1 MTSIKVRLN
10 MYRVTKNG
18 TYPLV
23 FQIIHKRKKRVLYS
37 SYHVNSECFDEK
49 KRRVVSRK
57 GLRIPLVDEINNYI
71 TSTVRTLESILS
83 FLEEYER
90 DFSVSDIVELY
101 NSSKDYSF
109 VFVYMRKLIARLK
122 EEGKIGTGN
131 AYQSTLN
138 CLIRFLGE
146 EKYFC
151 FSDITVLW
159 LNDFISW
166 LYKSGLKINSVN
178 FYLRI
183 LRAVYNRASNEGV
196 LGVSCCSPFRKI
208 TLGNVKTVKRAV
220 GGDSI
225 NRIVD
230 AKIAHDCR
238 LELSR
243 DLFLFSFYSRGMSF
257 VDMAFLKYSNIAN
270 GTIYY
275 FRSKT
280 KQPIQ
285 VRIVEPLRKL
295 IEKYRNEGEYVLP
308 ILSSE
313 SKSLY
318 NEYRNGL
325 KRYNSYLKSLS
336 SLLELEV
343 PLTSYVAR
351 HSWATL
357 ARESGVPVSV
367 ISEGL
372 GHSTEKIT
380 YTYLAA
386 LNPSVID
393 SANDKIASLYSP
405 KVALR
410 KIKRNDLIG

>member
-1 MTSIKVRLN
+1 MSSIKVYLN
-10 MYRVTKNG
+10 TYRATKSG

-23 FQIIHKRKKRVLYS
+23 FQIIHKRRKRVLYS
-37 SYHVNSECFDEK
+37 SYHFFSESFDENK
-49 KRRVVSRK
+49 KQVVNRR
-57 GLRIPLVDEINNYI
+57 GLRVPHADEINDYI
-71 TSTVRTLESILS
+71 ASTVRSIELTLSL
-83 FLEEYER
+83 LEELEN
-90 DFSVSDIVELY
+90 DFSVSDIIDLY

-109 VFVYMRKLIARLK
+109 VFVYMRKLITCMK
-122 EEGKIGTGN
+122 EEGKMGTGN

-138 CLIRFLGE
+138 CLIRFCG
-146 EKYFC
+146 KNKCFC
-151 FSDITVLW
+151 FSDITVAW
-159 LNDFISW
+159 LNDFVSW
-166 LYKSGLKINSVN
+166 LRKSGLKTNTVN

-183 LRAVYNRASNEGV
+183 LRAVYNRASNEGIS
-196 LGVSCCSPFRKI
+196 GVNPSSPFRKVSFA
-208 TLGNVKTVKRAV
+208 NVKTVKRAID
-220 GGDSI
+220 GDSI

-230 AKIAHDCR
+230 AKVDHDRR

-257 VDMAFLKYSNIAN
+257 VDMAFLKYSNITN

-295 IEKYRNEGEYVLP
+295 IEKYRNEDKYVLP
-308 ILSSE
+308 ILSSG

-318 NEYRNGL
+318 NQYRSGL
-325 KRYNSYLKSLS
+325 RRYNTHLKSLS
-336 SLLELEV
+336 SVLGLKV

-357 ARESGVPVSV
+357 ARESGIPVSV

-372 GHSTEKIT
+372 GHSAEKIT

-386 LNPSVID
+386 LDPSVVD
-393 SANDKIASLYSP
+393 SANERIAGLYSH
-405 KVALR
+405 
-410 KIKRNDLIG
+410 

>member
-1 MTSIKVRLN
+1 MTSIKVCLN
-10 MYRVTKNG
+10 TYRTTKSG

-23 FQIIHKRKKRVLYS
+23 FQIIHRRRKKVLYS
-37 SYHVNSECFDEK
+37 SYRLCSESFDEK
-49 KRRVVSRK
+49 KKQVVNRR
-57 GLRIPLVDEINNYI
+57 GLCVPNADEINNYI
-71 TSTVRTLESILS
+71 ASTVRSIELTLS
-83 FLEEYER
+83 FLAELEN
-90 DFSVSDIVELY
+90 DFSVSDIVDLY
-101 NSSKDYSF
+101 NSGKDNSF
-109 VFVYMRKLIARLK
+109 VFVYMRKLIVSLK
-122 EEGKIGTGN
+122 EEGKMGTGN

-138 CLIRFLGE
+138 CLIRFWGE
-146 EKYFC
+146 EKYLC
-151 FSDITVLW
+151 FSNITVLW
-159 LNDFISW
+159 LNDFASW
-166 LYKSGLKINSVN
+166 LRKSGLKTNTVN

-183 LRAVYNRASNEGV
+183 LRAVYNRASNEGIS
-196 LGVSCCSPFRKI
+196 GINPFSPFRKVSFA
-208 TLGNVKTVKRAV
+208 NVKTVKRAID
-220 GGDSI
+220 GDSI

-230 AKIAHDCR
+230 AKVGHDRR

-257 VDMAFLKYSNIAN
+257 VDMAFLKYSNITN

-308 ILSSE
+308 ILSSG

-318 NEYRNGL
+318 NEYRSGL
-325 KRYNSYLKSLS
+325 KRYNGYLKSLS
-336 SLLELEV
+336 SLLELKV

-357 ARESGVPVSV
+357 ARESGIPVSV

-386 LNPSVID
+386 LDPSVID
-393 SANDKIASLYSP
+393 SANERIAALYSH
-405 KVALR
+405 
-410 KIKRNDLIG
+410 

>member
-1 MTSIKVRLN
+1 
-10 MYRVTKNG
+10 MYRATKNG

-37 SYHVNSECFDEK
+37 SYHINSECFDEK
-49 KRRVVSRK
+49 NRRVVSRR

-71 TSTVRTLESILS
+71 TSTVCNLESILS
-83 FLEEYER
+83 FLKEYER

-101 NSSKDYSF
+101 NSNKDYSF
-109 VFVYMRKLIARLK
+109 VFVYIRKLIARLK

-131 AYQSTLN
+131 AYQSTLS

-151 FSDITVLW
+151 FSDITVQW

-166 LYKSGLKINSVN
+166 LYKSELKTNTVN

-183 LRAVYNRASNEGV
+183 LRAVYNRASSEGV
-196 LGVSCCSPFRKI
+196 LGVSCISPFQKI
-208 TLGNVKTVKRAV
+208 TFGNVKTLKRAV

-230 AKIAHDCR
+230 AMVGHDCR

-257 VDMAFLKYSNIAN
+257 VDMAFLKYSNITN

-285 VRIVEPLRKL
+285 VRIVEPLYKI

-308 ILSSE
+308 ILNSE

-325 KRYNSYLKSLS
+325 KRYNNYLKSLS

-393 SANDKIASLYSP
+393 SANEKIARLYSP
-405 KVALR
+405 KTALHKISR
-410 KIKRNDLIG
+410 KDVVG